1 MVCRVGVMMGGMGG
15 VMMCVSEWWCV
26 VLGCGV
32 NEGLIRDGC
41 GVKRSGMGFTEL

>member
-1 MVCRVGVMMGGMGG
+1 MGVMMGGMGG

-32 NEGLIRDGC
+32 
-41 GVKRSGMGFTEL
+41 KRSGMGFTEL